1 MKRFANIFLSLLLVT
16 FIYNCSSNK
25 QVYTFVEEMPSF
37 PGGDGDMQKFIFTN
51 LKYPAKSIEYG
62 VQGRVTLRFIVT
74 KTGEIT
80 DIENIR
86 DTRGDS
92 LADSLIQVIKKMPNW
107 IPGKHEGKAVDV
119 YYTLPLQIHPRQ

>member
-1 MKRFANIFLSLLLVT
+1 MKRFANIFLSLLFVI

-37 PGGDGDMQKFIFTN
+37 PGGEAAMHQFIHEN
-51 LKYPAKSIEYG
+51 LRYPAESIDLG
-62 VQGRVTLRFIVT
+62 IQGRATLRFIIT
-74 KTGEIT
+74 KTGKIT
-80 DIENIR
+80 GIENIR

-107 IPGKHEGKAVDV
+107 IPGKHEGRAVDV